1 MYLLVKFFVF
11 FLISYGCMKLF
22 NIKTEKLRKEA
33 ILLFSP
39 RQDSISFKIAL
50 AKGKKKRRGLSKLIY
65 ETKEV
70 LNLVGKGSEFSLVC
84 FSSIVLTVVS
94 TGFCIIANNWFLILP
109 LGLICIIAPFAY
121 IRQKGV
127 RLRRMINEELE
138 TALSIITNSYMRN
151 ENIILAVEENVHY
164 IHPPVKHIF
173 LNFIFNCDY
182 VSSDIKQNLR
192 KLKGSLDNKVFQEWC
207 NVLIACQSDS
217 SLRHIL
223 IPIVKKLSYIRI
235 VSVRLDSALYEPVRE
250 FVFMLII
257 LLFNFPV
264 FYVLN
269 REWYNILTQTVY
281 GHFTIALVTSIVV
294 FCVINVLRLTRPV
307 EYQR

>member
-1 MYLLVKFFVF
+1 MYLFVKCFVF
-11 FLISYGCMKLF
+11 FLMSYGGMKLF
-22 NIKTEKLRKEA
+22 NINMEKLRKEA

-39 RQDSISFKIAL
+39 SRESLSFKIAL
-50 AKGKKKRRGLSKLIY
+50 AKGKKKRGGLSKLIY

-70 LNLVGKGSEFSLVC
+70 LNLVGKSSEFSLVC
-84 FSSIVLTVVS
+84 FSAVVLTVSS
-94 TGFCIIANNWFLILP
+94 TGFCIMANNWFLILP
-109 LGLICIIAPFAY
+109 LGLIGIIAPFAY

-138 TALSIITNSYMRN
+138 TALSVITNSYMRN
-151 ENIILAVEENVHY
+151 ENIIIAVEENVEY
-164 IHPPVKHIF
+164 IHPPVKQIF
-173 LNFIFNCDY
+173 VNFIFNCDY
-182 VSSDIKQNLR
+182 VSSDIRQNLR
-192 KLKGSLDNKVFQEWC
+192 KLKGSLNNTVFQEWC
-207 NVLIACQSDS
+207 NVLISCQNDS

-257 LLFNFPV
+257 LFFNFPV

-269 REWYNILTQTVY
+269 RQWYNILTQTVY
-281 GHFTIALVTSIVV
+281 GHFTIAMVTSIAV
-294 FCVINVLRLTRPV
+294 FCFINVLRLTRPI